1 MTTELTLK
9 NENGEYSVKV
19 NDYNMTLA
27 DLYEHVIQ
35 PLLLAAGYQQK
46 SLDDVFGDG
55 GIA

>member
-55 GIA
+55 E